1 VFCCLDAGR
10 LEICW
15 WAACF
20 GSTFRGCCPCVN
32 AASLKSEAEGVGVN
46 NGNWQ
51 FGEIWRN
58 LLPLCRVLPGF
69 CRAKA
74 VFCVASHSIPVGC
87 APFGTGRRWIHHQ
100 QSAGNCLIFLISI
113 AKVRTF
119 EWKISAEPWWLAQF
133 THFWQDNVSIWSFS
147 YLFESIRTCT
157 KTGLQGTLGQCQDSR
172 THNTLRSVLA
182 ATPKEE
188 FEAWS
193 LTAINFD
200 DHLQI
205 KYLQSCEHG
214 RNMSTCFMK

>member
-1 VFCCLDAGR
+1 
-10 LEICW
+10 LE
-15 WAACF
+15 
-20 GSTFRGCCPCVN
+20 
-32 AASLKSEAEGVGVN
+32 K
-46 NGNWQ
+46 
-51 FGEIWRN
+51 FGEI
-58 LLPLCRVLPGF
+58 CCHCAGFCPGF
-69 CRAKA
+69 A
-74 VFCVASHSIPVGC
+74 VPRLYSASPRTAFPVGC